1 MWLCFVLACQNQK
14 MPNQQDSTIES
25 QDSGMDS
32 GITTDPILDADS
44 DGFSLADG
52 DCDDTNPDLHPEAI
66 EECDGIDNDCDG
78 IIDPQS
84 TFFLDMD
91 GDGFGFVE
99 FSSCQQPPGY
109 STEGGDCNDE
119 DASIHPAAIDQCGDD
134 IDQDCD
140 GVVNNEECFYSVN
153 DAPVKFFS
161 DPTYPMGV
169 GGVLM
174 DSSGDGVFDFIA
186 NAPSSLPSDGVER
199 TINIFHGPFGAE
211 QSTLDAV
218 HRISLSSFDANGGAS
233 LISTDFNGDGQE
245 DLIIAS
251 EKNNYGGSNAGA
263 VYLVLGPIADSL
275 SLENEF
281 DSRWAGLE
289 GSLAG
294 YSVASL
300 GDVNSDGLSDLVI
313 GAYKYEGAAVN
324 GGAAYIIFGSTERE
338 DISLSEA
345 DVILLGGS
353 DENLGYEV
361 ASAGD
366 LNGDGILDLAVN
378 AYRFDTTK
386 RNAGRTFVFFGP
398 IDSSLTLEQADIR
411 IDGYEEVSQLG
422 STLAPLLDFDGDG
435 IDDLLVASQFGEVD
449 DTSLIEDEGVAFLL
463 VGLEAGDISL
473 LDAQAKIVGEYQNEN
488 FGREA
493 VSLGDVN
500 NDGFGDMIISSK
512 RYGVEHPEQGRSSVF
527 LGPLEGT
534 FTSGQGVALL
544 HGPYDY
550 AWTGIVMDVEET
562 EEGSQLMMG
571 SREPYEST
579 YLGVNYL
586 LSVDFF

>member
-1 MWLCFVLACQNQK
+1 MWFWIALACRDGNV
-14 MPNQQDSTIES
+14 TIQENCTEI
-25 QDSGMDS
+25 QDSGVTIDVS
-32 GITTDPILDADS
+32 ADADS
-44 DGFSLADG
+44 DGYTLADG
-52 DCDDTNPDLHPEAI
+52 DCDDTNPDIHPEAT
-66 EECDGIDNDCDG
+66 EECDGIDNDCDD
-78 IIDPQS
+78 IIDPQIS
-84 TFFLDMD
+84 FFLDLD
-91 GDGFGFVE
+91 GDGYGTVE
-99 FSSCQQPPGY
+99 FSSCMQPPGY
-109 STEGGDCNDE
+109 STEEGDCNDE
-119 DASIHPAAIDQCGDD
+119 DDSIHPAAIDQCGDD

-161 DPTYPMGV
+161 DPAYPMGV

-174 DSSGDGVFDFIA
+174 DSSGDGVFDFVA
-186 NAPSSLPSDGVER
+186 SAPADLPLEGVER
-199 TINIFHGPFGAE
+199 TINVFHGPFEAE
-211 QSTLDAV
+211 QSTLDAA
-218 HRISLSSFDANGGAS
+218 HRISLSSFDANGGAG
-233 LISTDFNGDGQE
+233 LISTDFNGDGQL
-245 DLIIAS
+245 DLVVAS
-251 EKNNYGGSNAGA
+251 ERNNYAGTNAGA
-263 VYLVLGPIADSL
+263 VYLMLGPIEDSL
-275 SLENEF
+275 TLEDEY
-281 DSRWAGLE
+281 DSRWTGIE

-294 YSVASL
+294 FSVASL

-313 GAYKYEGAAVN
+313 GAYKYEGSAIN
-324 GGAAYIIFGSTERE
+324 GGAAYIVFGSTEGE
-338 DISLSEA
+338 DISLSDA
-345 DVILLGGS
+345 DVVLLGGE
-353 DENLGYEV
+353 DDNLGYEV

-366 LNGDGILDLAVN
+366 INGDGIMDIAVN

-398 IDSSLTLEQADIR
+398 IDSSLTLAQADIR

-422 STLAPLLDFDGDG
+422 STLAPLRDFDGDG

-473 LDAQAKIVGEYQNEN
+473 LDAQAKIVGEYENEN

-500 NDGFGDMIISSK
+500 TDGFGDVIISSK

-534 FTSGQGVALL
+534 FTSGQGDALL
-544 HGPYDY
+544 HGAYDY
-550 AWTGIVMDVEET
+550 AWTGLIMDVEET
-562 EEGSQLMMG
+562 EEGSQLLMG

-579 YLGVNYL
+579 YLGVTYL
-586 LSVDFF
+586 LPVDFF